1 MTANY
6 HRILV
11 PMDGSK
17 ESEAALTRAIELTL
31 DAGDEGILS
40 ILNVIDTRAF
50 QNVASFDDTM
60 VEAVSDETRKSLEKY
75 KAQAIEAGVKN
86 VDYLIEYGSPKSL
99 IAKDV
104 PNEVNA
110 DLIVI
115 GATGLNAVER
125 LVIGSVTEF
134 VTRSAKVD
142 VLVVRGSVIAHIK
155 KTLQ

>member
-6 HRILV
+6 NNLV

-17 ESEAALTRAIELTL
+17 ESEAALVRAIELTN
-31 DAGDEGILS
+31 DAGDNGILS

-50 QNVASFDDTM
+50 QNVVSFDDTM
-60 VEAVSDETRKSLEKY
+60 VEAVSDETRKTLDKY
-75 KAQAIEAGVKN
+75 KQQAIDAGVKN
-86 VDYLIEYGSPKSL
+86 VDYLIEYGSPKAL

-110 DLIVI
+110 DIIVI

-134 VTRSAKVD
+134 VTRTANID
-142 VLVVRGSVIAHIK
+142 VLVVRG
-155 KTLQ
+155 

>member
-110 DLIVI
+110 DLIVV

-142 VLVVRGSVIAHIK
+142 VLVVRG
-155 KTLQ
+155 

>member
-60 VEAVSDETRKSLEKY
+60 VESVSDETRKRLEKY

-86 VDYLIEYGSPKSL
+86 VDYLIEYGSTKSL

-142 VLVVRGSVIAHIK
+142 VLVVRG
-155 KTLQ
+155 

>member
-17 ESEAALTRAIELTL
+17 ESEAALTRAIELAL

-142 VLVVRGSVIAHIK
+142 VLVVRG
-155 KTLQ
+155 

>member
-40 ILNVIDTRAF
+40 ILNVIDSRAF

-142 VLVVRGSVIAHIK
+142 VLVVRG
-155 KTLQ
+155 

>member
-1 MTANY
+1 
-6 HRILV
+6 
-11 PMDGSK
+11 MDGSK

-110 DLIVI
+110 DLIII

-142 VLVVRGSVIAHIK
+142 VLVVRG
-155 KTLQ
+155 

>member
-6 HRILV
+6 NKILV

-17 ESEAALTRAIELTL
+17 ESEAALVRAIELAN
-31 DAGDEGILS
+31 DAGESGVLS

-75 KAQAIEAGVKN
+75 KQQALDAGVKN
-86 VDYLIEYGSPKSL
+86 VDYLIEYGSPKTL
-99 IAKDV
+99 IAKEV
-104 PNEVNA
+104 PNEVSA
-110 DLIVI
+110 DIIVI

-134 VTRSAKVD
+134 VTRTAKVD
-142 VLVVRGSVIAHIK
+142 VIVVRG
-155 KTLQ
+155 

>member
-40 ILNVIDTRAF
+40 ILNVIDTRAY

-86 VDYLIEYGSPKSL
+86 VDYLIEYGSTKSL

-142 VLVVRGSVIAHIK
+142 VLVVRG
-155 KTLQ
+155 

>member
-6 HRILV
+6 HKILV

-17 ESEAALTRAIELTL
+17 ESEAALSRAIELTL
-31 DAGDEGILS
+31 DAGDAGVLS

-75 KAQAIEAGVKN
+75 KAQATEAGVKN
-86 VDYLIEYGSPKSL
+86 VDYLIEYGSPKAL

-104 PNEVNA
+104 PSEVNA
-110 DLIVI
+110 DLIAI

-134 VTRSAKVD
+134 VTRTAKTD
-142 VLVVRGSVIAHIK
+142 VLVVRG
-155 KTLQ
+155 

>member
-6 HRILV
+6 IMILV

-17 ESEAALTRAIELTL
+17 ESEAALVRAIELAN
-31 DAGDEGILS
+31 DAGESGVLS

-75 KAQAIEAGVKN
+75 KQQALDAGVKN
-86 VDYLIEYGSPKSL
+86 VDYLIEYGSPKTL
-99 IAKDV
+99 IAKEV
-104 PNEVNA
+104 PNEVSA
-110 DLIVI
+110 DIIVI

-134 VTRSAKVD
+134 VTRTAKVD
-142 VLVVRGSVIAHIK
+142 VLVVRG
-155 KTLQ
+155 

>member
-86 VDYLIEYGSPKSL
+86 VDYLIEYGSTKSL

-142 VLVVRGSVIAHIK
+142 VLVVRG
-155 KTLQ
+155 

>member
-6 HRILV
+6 NNILV

-17 ESEAALTRAIELTL
+17 ESEAALVRAIELTN
-31 DAGDEGILS
+31 DAGDNGILS

-60 VEAVSDETRKSLEKY
+60 VEAVSDETRKTLDKY
-75 KAQAIEAGVKN
+75 KQQAIDAGVKN
-86 VDYLIEYGSPKSL
+86 VDYLIEYGSPKAL

-110 DLIVI
+110 DIIVI

-134 VTRSAKVD
+134 VTRTANVD
-142 VLVVRGSVIAHIK
+142 VLVVRG
-155 KTLQ
+155 

>member
-11 PMDGSK
+11 PIDGSK

-142 VLVVRGSVIAHIK
+142 VLVVRG
-155 KTLQ
+155 

>member
-75 KAQAIEAGVKN
+75 KAQAIEAGVKD

-142 VLVVRGSVIAHIK
+142 VLVVRG
-155 KTLQ
+155 

>member
-99 IAKDV
+99 IAKDI

-142 VLVVRGSVIAHIK
+142 VLVVRG
-155 KTLQ
+155 

>member
-60 VEAVSDETRKSLEKY
+60 VEAVSDETRKSLEQY
-75 KAQAIEAGVKN
+75 KTQAIEAGVKN

-142 VLVVRGSVIAHIK
+142 VLVVRG
-155 KTLQ
+155 

>member
-6 HRILV
+6 HKILV

-17 ESEAALTRAIELTL
+17 ESEAALSRAIELTL
-31 DAGDEGILS
+31 DAGDAGVLS

-75 KAQAIEAGVKN
+75 KAQVTEAGVKN
-86 VDYLIEYGSPKSL
+86 VDYLIEYGSPKAL

-104 PNEVNA
+104 PSEVNA

-134 VTRSAKVD
+134 VTRTAKTD
-142 VLVVRGSVIAHIK
+142 VLVVRG
-155 KTLQ
+155 

>member
-6 HRILV
+6 HKILV
-11 PMDGSK
+11 PIDGSK
-17 ESEAALTRAIELTL
+17 ESEAALSRAIELTL
-31 DAGDEGILS
+31 DAGDAGVLS

-75 KAQAIEAGVKN
+75 KAQATEAGVKN
-86 VDYLIEYGSPKSL
+86 VDYLIEYGSPKAL

-104 PNEVNA
+104 PSEVNA

-134 VTRSAKVD
+134 VTRTAKTD
-142 VLVVRGSVIAHIK
+142 VLVVRG
-155 KTLQ
+155 

>member
-1 MTANY
+1 
-6 HRILV
+6 
-11 PMDGSK
+11 MDGSK

-31 DAGDEGILS
+31 DAGDKGILS

-142 VLVVRGSVIAHIK
+142 VLVVRG
-155 KTLQ
+155 

>member
-11 PMDGSK
+11 PIDGSK

-31 DAGDEGILS
+31 DAGGEGILS

-142 VLVVRGSVIAHIK
+142 VLVVRG
-155 KTLQ
+155 

>member
-6 HRILV
+6 QRILV

-142 VLVVRGSVIAHIK
+142 VLVVRG
-155 KTLQ
+155 

>member
-6 HRILV
+6 HKILV

-17 ESEAALTRAIELTL
+17 ESEAALSRAIELTL
-31 DAGDEGILS
+31 DAGDAGVLS

-75 KAQAIEAGVKN
+75 KAHATEAGVKN
-86 VDYLIEYGSPKSL
+86 VDYLIEYGSPKAL

-104 PNEVNA
+104 PSEVNA

-134 VTRSAKVD
+134 VTRTAKTD
-142 VLVVRGSVIAHIK
+142 VLVVRG
-155 KTLQ
+155 

>member
-6 HRILV
+6 HKILV

-17 ESEAALTRAIELTL
+17 ESEAALSRAIELTL
-31 DAGDEGILS
+31 DADDAGVLS

-75 KAQAIEAGVKN
+75 KAQATEAGVKN
-86 VDYLIEYGSPKSL
+86 VDYLIEYGSPKAL

-104 PNEVNA
+104 PSEVNA

-134 VTRSAKVD
+134 VTRTAKTD
-142 VLVVRGSVIAHIK
+142 VLVVRG
-155 KTLQ
+155 

>member
-17 ESEAALTRAIELTL
+17 ESEAALSRAIELTL
-31 DAGDEGILS
+31 NAGDEGILS

-104 PNEVNA
+104 ANEVNA

-142 VLVVRGSVIAHIK
+142 VLVVRG
-155 KTLQ
+155 

>member
-6 HRILV
+6 HKILV

-17 ESEAALTRAIELTL
+17 ESEAALSRAIELTL
-31 DAGDEGILS
+31 DAGDAGVLS

-75 KAQAIEAGVKN
+75 KTQATEAGVKN
-86 VDYLIEYGSPKSL
+86 VDYLIEYGSPKAL

-104 PNEVNA
+104 PSEVNA

-134 VTRSAKVD
+134 VTRTAKTD
-142 VLVVRGSVIAHIK
+142 VLVVRG
-155 KTLQ
+155 

>member
-1 MTANY
+1 MTVNY

-142 VLVVRGSVIAHIK
+142 VLVVRG
-155 KTLQ
+155 

>member
-6 HRILV
+6 HKILV

-17 ESEAALTRAIELTL
+17 ESEAALSRAIELTL
-31 DAGDEGILS
+31 DAGDAGVLS

-75 KAQAIEAGVKN
+75 KAQATEAGVKN
-86 VDYLIEYGSPKSL
+86 VDYLIEYGSPKAL

-104 PNEVNA
+104 PSEVNA

-134 VTRSAKVD
+134 VTRTAKTD
-142 VLVVRGSVIAHIK
+142 VLVVRG
-155 KTLQ
+155 

>member
-75 KAQAIEAGVKN
+75 KAQAIEADVKN

-142 VLVVRGSVIAHIK
+142 VLVVRG
-155 KTLQ
+155 

>member
-60 VEAVSDETRKSLEKY
+60 VEAVSDETRKRLEKY

-86 VDYLIEYGSPKSL
+86 VDYLIEYGSTKSL

-142 VLVVRGSVIAHIK
+142 VLVVRG
-155 KTLQ
+155 

>member
-6 HRILV
+6 NNILV

-17 ESEAALTRAIELTL
+17 ESEAALVRAIELTK
-31 DAGDEGILS
+31 DAGDSGILS
-40 ILNVIDTRAF
+40 ILNIIDTRAF

-60 VEAVSDETRKSLEKY
+60 VAAVSDETRKTLDRY
-75 KAQAIEAGVKN
+75 KQQALDAGVKN

-99 IAKDV
+99 IATDV

-134 VTRSAKVD
+134 VTRTAKID
-142 VLVVRGSVIAHIK
+142 VLVVRG
-155 KTLQ
+155 

>member
-6 HRILV
+6 NNILV

-17 ESEAALTRAIELTL
+17 ESEAALVRAIELTN
-31 DAGDEGILS
+31 DAGDNGILS

-60 VEAVSDETRKSLEKY
+60 VEAVSDETRKTLDKY
-75 KAQAIEAGVKN
+75 KQQAVDAGVKN
-86 VDYLIEYGSPKSL
+86 VDYLIEYGSPKAL

-110 DLIVI
+110 DIIVI

-125 LVIGSVTEF
+125 LVIGSVTE
-134 VTRSAKVD
+134 
-142 VLVVRGSVIAHIK
+142 
-155 KTLQ
+155 

>member
-1 MTANY
+1 M
-6 HRILV
+6 
-11 PMDGSK
+11 
-17 ESEAALTRAIELTL
+17 
-31 DAGDEGILS
+31 
-40 ILNVIDTRAF
+40 
-50 QNVASFDDTM
+50 ASFDDTM

-142 VLVVRGSVIAHIK
+142 VLVVRG
-155 KTLQ
+155 

>member
-6 HRILV
+6 NNILV

-17 ESEAALTRAIELTL
+17 ESEAALVRAIELTN
-31 DAGDEGILS
+31 DAGDNGILS

-60 VEAVSDETRKSLEKY
+60 VEAVSDETRKTLDKY
-75 KAQAIEAGVKN
+75 KQQAVDAGVKN
-86 VDYLIEYGSPKSL
+86 VDYLIEYGSPKAL

-110 DLIVI
+110 DIIVI

-134 VTRSAKVD
+134 VTRTANID
-142 VLVVRGSVIAHIK
+142 VLVVRG
-155 KTLQ
+155 

>member
-31 DAGDEGILS
+31 DADEGILS

-142 VLVVRGSVIAHIK
+142 VLVVRG
-155 KTLQ
+155 

>member
-60 VEAVSDETRKSLEKY
+60 VEAVSDETRKSLEKF
-75 KAQAIEAGVKN
+75 KAQAIEAVVKN

-142 VLVVRGSVIAHIK
+142 VLVVRG
-155 KTLQ
+155 

>member
-50 QNVASFDDTM
+50 QNVSSFDDTM

-142 VLVVRGSVIAHIK
+142 VLVVRG
-155 KTLQ
+155 

>member
-86 VDYLIEYGSPKSL
+86 VDYLIEYGSTKSL

-115 GATGLNAVER
+115 GATGLNAVEL

-142 VLVVRGSVIAHIK
+142 VLVVRG
-155 KTLQ
+155 